1 MIIDEIRVISGQSI
15 VLIINDVRYRLAV
28 EAWAEKKFKKGE
40 ELTETDFDFIV
51 NESLKWLAKDYILRK
66 LSISQ
71 KSKVVLKSKTK
82 IKILNWLKENKID
95 FKTDRL
101 EELIDIEL
109 NKLEENKIIDDNQ
122 YVISFINKSKKK
134 SNRQIEYEL
143 KNKGISGDVV
153 RQALVERENGEEEVI
168 RNLISKKLKNNNK
181 LSFGERGKL
190 TASLIRRGFSIDK
203 VKSLI
208 DERVKKK

>member
-1 MIIDEIRVISGQSI
+1 MKIDEIRVISGQSI

-28 EAWAEKKFKKGE
+28 EAWAEKKFKKGG

-51 NESLKWLAKDYILRK
+51 NESLKWLAKDYILRQ
-66 LSISQ
+66 LGISQ

-82 IKILNWLKENKID
+82 IKILNWLKENKIE
-95 FKTDRL
+95 FETDRL

-122 YVISFINKSKKK
+122 YVISFINKSKRK

-143 KNKGISGDVV
+143 KNKGISGDAV
-153 RQALVERENGEEEVI
+153 RQALAERENGEEEVI

-181 LSFGERGKL
+181 LSFEERGKL
-190 TASLIRRGFSIDK
+190 IASLIRRGFSIDK

>member
-1 MIIDEIRVISGQSI
+1 MKIDEIRVISGQSI

-28 EAWAEKKFKKGE
+28 EAWAEKKFKKGG

-51 NESLKWLAKDYILRK
+51 NESLKWLAKDYILRQ
-66 LSISQ
+66 LGISQ

-82 IKILNWLKENKID
+82 IKILNWLKENKIE
-95 FKTDRL
+95 FETDRL

-122 YVISFINKSKKK
+122 YVANFINKSKRK

-153 RQALVERENGEEEVI
+153 RQALAERENGEEEVI

-190 TASLIRRGFSIDK
+190 IASLIRRGFSIDK

>member
-1 MIIDEIRVISGQSI
+1 MKIDEIRVISGQSI

-28 EAWAEKKFKKGE
+28 EAWAEKKFKKGG

-51 NESLKWLAKDYILRK
+51 NESLKWLAKDYILRQ
-66 LSISQ
+66 LGISQ

-82 IKILNWLKENKID
+82 IKILNWLKENKIE
-95 FKTDRL
+95 FETDRL

-122 YVISFINKSKKK
+122 YVANFINKSKRK

-143 KNKGISGDVV
+143 KNKGISGDAV
-153 RQALVERENGEEEVI
+153 RQALAERENGEEEVI

-190 TASLIRRGFSIDK
+190 IASLIRRGFSIDK

>member
-1 MIIDEIRVISGQSI
+1 MKIDEIRVISGQSI

-28 EAWAEKKFKKGE
+28 EAWAEKKFKKGG

-122 YVISFINKSKKK
+122 YVANFINKSKRK

-143 KNKGISGDVV
+143 KNKGISGDAV
-153 RQALVERENGEEEVI
+153 RQALAERENGEEEVI

-190 TASLIRRGFSIDK
+190 IASLIRRGFSIDK

>member
-51 NESLKWLAKDYILRK
+51 NESLKWLAKDYILRQ
-66 LSISQ
+66 LGISQ

-95 FKTDRL
+95 FETDRL

-122 YVISFINKSKKK
+122 YVISFINKSKRK

-143 KNKGISGDVV
+143 KNKGICGDVV
-153 RQALVERENGEEEVI
+153 RQALAERENGEEEVI

-181 LSFGERGKL
+181 LSFEERGKL
-190 TASLIRRGFSIDK
+190 IASLIRRGFSIDK